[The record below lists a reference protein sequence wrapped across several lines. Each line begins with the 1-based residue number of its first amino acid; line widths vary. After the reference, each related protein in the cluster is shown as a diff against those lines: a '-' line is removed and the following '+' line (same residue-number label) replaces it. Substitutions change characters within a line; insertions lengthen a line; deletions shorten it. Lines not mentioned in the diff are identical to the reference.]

1 MRRRWLGALLVMLAV
16 GGCGSQA
23 VEKPSPSTGSSPPPS
38 PTAEPASVTLAPE
51 STATAS
57 LLPSPVPSPSAS
69 PLGVV
74 RIPFARRE
82 MDLAI
87 VGEPGVLVAWRAATD
102 RELEAATWDGD
113 DDITLDRLTKRNLVL
128 GWIGTVCDVKAT
140 LTVAQ
145 ERLVVSPVPRE
156 GCDAMAVGRGVVL
169 TFAMPVD
176 SLSIA
181 VVLEETVLLPE
192 ESAQPPLNAVERWIE
207 AAVARIGLMARV
219 AEMSPPDRASMWVDV
234 GGGRVLSIVTLP
246 ASAAPSDWGVVRVRR
261 VAGAE
266 LRRVR
271 DADGTT
277 TEWIACGPA
286 LIRVSGNP
294 PEEDGTLDAII
305 ERLVPALDCG

>member
-1 MRRRWLGALLVMLAV
+1 MRRRWLGALLVVLAV
-16 GGCGSQA
+16 VGCGSQA
-23 VEKPSPSTGSSPPPS
+23 VDKPSPSTASSRPPS
-38 PTAEPASVTLAPE
+38 PMAEIASPTIVPE
-51 STATAS
+51 PSAAAS
-57 LLPSPVPSPSAS
+57 LLPSPAPTPSAS
-69 PLGVV
+69 PIGVV

-87 VGEPGVLVAWRAATD
+87 VGESGVLVAWRAATD

-176 SLSIA
+176 PASIA

-192 ESAQPPLNAVERWIE
+192 KPTRPPLNAVERWLE
-207 AAVARIGLMARV
+207 AALVRIGLVAEV
-219 AEMSPPDRASMWVDV
+219 AEMSPPDRASVWVDV
-234 GGGRVLSIVTLP
+234 GGGRVLSIVTTP
-246 ASAAPSDWGVVRVRR
+246 ASAAPSDWDVVSVRR
-261 VAGAE
+261 LAGVE

-277 TEWIACGPA
+277 TEMIVCEPD
-286 LIRVSGNP
+286 LVRVSGTP
-294 PEEDGTLDAII
+294 PDEDGTLDALI